1 MLFTSPAFAIFL
13 PIVLVLYYLLS
24 HRWQNRMLLVASY
37 IFYGW
42 WDWRFLSLMAISTIV
57 DYWCGV
63 LLGRYREKPIGRW
76 IVFFSVATNLG
87 LLGVFKYFNFFVD
100 SFAEM
105 SAAFG
110 LPITVS
116 TLNIV
121 LPVGISFYTFQ
132 TLSYTIDV
140 YRGDIRPA
148 HNLLNFSLFVSFFPQ
163 LVAGPI
169 ERASHLLPEIEQP
182 RTVRREMIH
191 VGTWLVLW
199 GLFKK
204 VVVADNVSRLA
215 DAGFDN
221 PDPDWIST
229 LFACYAFAWQIYC
242 DFSGYS
248 DIARGCAYLMG
259 FRLCLNF
266 DLPYFSTSPSEF
278 WRRWHI
284 SLSTWLRDYLY
295 IPLGGNRRGPRRT
308 TLNLLLTMLLGGL
321 WHGANWT
328 FVLWGLFHG
337 TLLVLFRHRGSQ
349 FMVAN
354 RLLALLH
361 FVQIILFFHITCLG
375 WLIFRS
381 QSVAELQLLL
391 HSLATPASQL
401 PAGYWRLAFIAPVV
415 MMQACQ
421 YRTSDLLCIFRLAW
435 PLRATVYLLIY
446 WALISLGNWSHDE
459 FIYFQF

>member
-1 MLFTSPAFAIFL
+1 
-13 PIVLVLYYLLS
+13 
-24 HRWQNRMLLVASY
+24 MLLVASY

-63 LLGRYREKPIGRW
+63 LLGKYREQPVGRW
-76 IVFFSVATNLG
+76 IVFFSVAANLG
-87 LLGVFKYFNFFVD
+87 LLGFFKYFNFFSE

-110 LPITVS
+110 LPISIS
-116 TLNIV
+116 TLNVI

-148 HNLLNFSLFVSFFPQ
+148 QNLLSFALFVSFFPQ

-169 ERASHLLPEIEQP
+169 ERASNLLPEIEHP
-182 RTVRREMIH
+182 RTVRREMIN
-191 VGTWLVLW
+191 VGTWLILW

-204 VVVADNVSRLA
+204 VVVADNVSKLA
-215 DAGFDN
+215 TAGFDN
-221 PDPDWIST
+221 PYPDWIST
-229 LFACYAFAWQIYC
+229 LFASYAFAWQIYC
-242 DFSGYS
+242 DFSGYT

-259 FRLCLNF
+259 FKLCLNF

-295 IPLGGNRRGPRRT
+295 IPLGGNRLGPRRT
-308 TLNLLLTMLLGGL
+308 DLNLLTTMLLGGL

-337 TLLVLFRHRGSQ
+337 TLLVLFRHRSGKPEA
-349 FMVAN
+349 AN
-354 RLLALLH
+354 GPSTPLHLLR
-361 FVQIILFFHITCLG
+361 IILFFHITCLG

-381 QSVAELQLLL
+381 QSVAELHSLL

-401 PAGYWRLAFIAPVV
+401 PSGYWRLAFVAPVV
-415 MMQACQ
+415 MMQVCQ
-421 YRTSDLLCIFRLAW
+421 YRTSDLLCVFRLPW
-435 PLRATVYLLIY
+435 PLRAILYFMIY
-446 WALISLGNWSHDE
+446 WALISLGNWSNDE